1 MIKKK
6 PVKRRRLTEWQRWK
20 KNAPKVPDITCPDI
34 DSIISKLEKHI
45 TTTAV
50 YTHSRHNQIVK
61 ILEKLRSANER
72 LRDSGEYWYSIA
84 KENLSKTKTD

>member
-20 KNAPKVPDITCPDI
+20 KKAPKVPDITCPDI

-50 YTHSRHNQIVK
+50 YTQFRHNQIVK

-84 KENLSKTKTD
+84 KDNLSKIKK